1 MSNEKDYKFTQD
13 WFGWAPPVWQS
24 FVPMLPGRKNFLEIG
39 SYEGR
44 STVWIAEHM
53 AEDGATILAVDTWE
67 GGEEH
72 ATVGEKMSVVEANFD
87 HNLNVCH
94 SHFPERKISKIKMT
108 SYDAIS
114 YFAGRMGKECPVD
127 FVYIDGSHIAKDVL
141 ADACMAWPLLKSGG
155 IMVFD
160 DYPWGGP
167 RDILHRPKIAIDTFT
182 NIYAEHLEII
192 AMGYQ
197 VAVRKK

>member
-1 MSNEKDYKFTQD
+1 MSDYKFTQD
-13 WFGWAPPVWQS
+13 WFHWAPDVWKQ

-53 AEDGATILAVDTWE
+53 AEDDAIILAVDTWE

-87 HNLNVCH
+87 HNMAVCQGL
-94 SHFPERKISKIKMT
+94 FPKRKISKIKMT

-114 YFAGRMGKECPVD
+114 YFAGRVGKECPFD

-160 DYPWGGP
+160 DYPWGVQ
-167 RDILHRPKIAIDTFT
+167 RDILHRPKLAIDSFV
-182 NIYAEHLEII
+182 NIYAEHLDIV

-197 VAVRKK
+197 MAVRKK